1 MIARHLWLASWLLS
15 SLQAANLTIEV
26 KHLWEGQPVALSAS
40 WQSAGKDS
48 SLSLSR
54 VAYLISEPLLID
66 TKGEGHTLPDWYEL
80 VDLGSRR
87 TTLNLENLPALEFA
101 AVEFSIGLNPAINK
115 SDPAKFGPKHPL
127 NPILNKLHWNW
138 QDGYIFLALEGHWM
152 TAEKEGGYS
161 YHLGNEP
168 HRMRI
173 RLPLSLDLSKD
184 DAQLVLD
191 FHLDRVL
198 KDIPFEKASSTHGR
212 IGDLLA
218 LSLKKK
224 IERAFQISAIQT
236 RYHKFSATH
245 ETQKSRPFV
254 GKAYPLKISENF
266 PIPALPVDYP
276 LSYERIELGR
286 RLFHDALLS
295 RDNSVSCFS
304 CHRTENAFADD
315 QPLSTG
321 IDQQLGRRNSMPL
334 MNLAW
339 KNDFFWDGRTTT
351 LREQALVSIQNAT
364 EMNASLP
371 EIEKKLSS
379 HPAYPSLFKGAYG
392 SREITAERIGI
403 AIEQFILIQTSYD
416 SRFDRAIKG
425 DDTLS
430 EIEQRGLELFFTEYD
445 PRRQQYG
452 ADCFHCHGG
461 PLFSDQDFHNNGLP
475 LTKDHGLAEVTQ
487 RDSDIGKFSTPSL
500 RNIHHTAPYMHDGRF
515 PTLEAVLEHYRS
527 GIQRSPTLDPNLAKH
542 PAPGIPLSEADTA
555 ALIAFLK
562 TLSDS
567 KFLSRQ

>member
-1 MIARHLWLASWLLS
+1 MIARYLGLASWLLS
-15 SLQAANLTIEV
+15 SLQAANLTIEIQ
-26 KHLWEGQPVALSAS
+26 HLWEMQPVALSAS
-40 WQSAGKDS
+40 WQPAGKDS

-66 TKGEGHTLPDWYEL
+66 TKGIRHTLPDWYAL
-80 VDLGSRR
+80 VDLGRRR
-87 TTLNLENLPALEFA
+87 TSLNLENLPAVEFT
-101 AVEFSIGLNPAINK
+101 AVEFSIGLNPKINK
-115 SDPAKFGPKHPL
+115 SDPAKFGPEHPL

-184 DAQLVLD
+184 NAQLVLN
-191 FHLDRVL
+191 FYLDRVL
-198 KDIPFEKASSTHGR
+198 QDIPFEQASSTHGR
-212 IGDLLA
+212 PGDPLA
-218 LSLKKK
+218 QSLKNK
-224 IERAFQISAIQT
+224 IERAFEIKTIRTEYHDFSVTEEIQ
-236 RYHKFSATH
+236 KP
-245 ETQKSRPFV
+245 RPFV
-254 GKAYPLKISENF
+254 GKVYPLKISKKF
-266 PIPALPVDYP
+266 PIPALPIDYP

-295 RDNSVSCFS
+295 RDNSISCFS
-304 CHRTENAFADD
+304 CHRPENAFADD

-321 IDQQLGRRNSMPL
+321 IDQQIGRRNTMPL
-334 MNLAW
+334 VNLAW
-339 KNDFFWDGRTTT
+339 KNNFFWDGRTST
-351 LREQALVSIQNAT
+351 LREQALVSIQNAS
-364 EMNASLP
+364 EMDASLP

-392 SREITAERIGI
+392 SREITAARIGI
-403 AIEQFILIQTSYD
+403 AIEQFILSQTSFD

-425 DDTLS
+425 NIALS
-430 EIEQRGLELFFTEYD
+430 EIEQRGLELFFTEHD

-461 PLFSDQDFHNNGLP
+461 PLFSDQDFHNNGLS

-500 RNIHHTAPYMHDGRF
+500 RNIDHTAPYMHDGRF

-542 PAPGIPLSEADTA
+542 PAPGIPLSDADIA
-555 ALIAFLK
+555 ALVAFLK

-567 KFLSRQ
+567 KFSSSQ